1 MIAAAAVPLCTAV
14 TAGGCT
20 YAAEAP
26 TDIHL
31 TVQTKEIDIEDI
43 PADRVVT
50 LDIYQENCPAFD
62 AMMIPIVKD
71 PRLSFYPEYSCFKL
85 ADGVRNAR
93 RPNIG
98 YDSSDPDYRLCD
110 LCSSIGND
118 DLIEFDNA
126 IVTVSVKL
134 PDQVSPGD
142 FYGVEMQGAYNNAHI
157 QIAVGDEMSDVFNE
171 SAFSQLNGGG
181 ILITQREQP
190 APVPEGNGSVG
201 GQSAGESGGGGQG
214 GGEAQSPAEEP
225 QSGDSNN
232 AHEAAPAS
240 TTASTSV
247 TAAVTAVTT
256 NTTTISATQSTSTTS
271 EKTTTESTTVTS
283 LHSTAAEIATGAPEE
298 NEKKSKGGF
307 ITIALITLIVVAV
320 ASTALLAEKLRMNRK

>member
-190 APVPEGNGSVG
+190 APIPEGNGSVG
-201 GQSAGESGGGGQG
+201 GQSAGESGGGGQ

-256 NTTTISATQSTSTTS
+256 NTTMTSTVQSTSTTS